1 MTPASATLLASVI
14 DEAAHGFVIL
24 DGDARV
30 AAANG
35 TFAAWCEA
43 EKAELDGRHF
53 GTLLSPASR
62 IYLETHILPQIGMTD
77 CIDEVAI
84 ELCRAEGRMPLLLS
98 ARAHRRERS
107 VMISCTMLSVPE
119 RQLYER
125 ELLQERRRAE
135 DALRQLRS
143 TQARLLSASRTAA
156 QNVAATSLAHEL
168 NQPLMSAAAQIALA
182 AHLNQSEPA
191 SDRVAAALEAAAKG
205 VSDAGTAVKRIRRMT
220 APRGSSQIVVTP
232 VVLAESACR
241 LVAAEQSSTR
251 LRVDVP
257 TGLPAI
263 ACRDADQ
270 LAYGIGELILNAI
283 EAIEGQEDGCVRIR
297 AATAGAEIVF
307 AIEDNGPG
315 LCGEDP
321 FAIGYSN
328 KTGHPGLGLPNARTI
343 VEADRG
349 RLRLLESA
357 GGGCRV
363 EITLPVVATENT

>member
-1 MTPASATLLASVI
+1 MTPVSATFLASAI

-35 TFAAWCEA
+35 TFAAWCDV
-43 EKAELDGRHF
+43 EKAELNGRHF

-62 IYLETHILPQIGMTD
+62 IYLGTHVLPQIGMTD
-77 CIDEVAI
+77 RIDEVAI
-84 ELCRAEGRMPLLLS
+84 ELCRAKGRMPLLLS
-98 ARAHRRERS
+98 ARAHRREGS
-107 VMISCTMLSVPE
+107 AMISCTMMSVPE

-125 ELLQERRRAE
+125 ELLRERRRAE

-182 AHLNQSEPA
+182 AHLSQSEPA

-205 VSDAGTAVKRIRRMT
+205 VSDAGTAVKRMRRMT
-220 APRGSSQIVVTP
+220 APRGSSQTAVAP

-241 LVAAEQSSTR
+241 LVAGEQSSTR

-257 TGLPAI
+257 TALPAI

-270 LAYGIGELILNAI
+270 LAYGIGELILNAM
-283 EAIEGQEDGCVRIR
+283 EAIEGQEHGCVRIC
-297 AATAGAEIVF
+297 AKKVGTDILLS
-307 AIEDNGPG
+307 IEDNGPG
-315 LCGEDP
+315 LSGEDP
-321 FAIGYSN
+321 FAIGFSN
-328 KTGHPGLGLPNARTI
+328 KIGHPGLGLPNARTI

-349 RLRLLESA
+349 GLCLQERA

-363 EITLPVVATENT
+363 EVTLPFIATETP